1 MAEEVIGLPMGITL
15 AEAMNSWISHRG
27 YPIVSV
33 MRQYKEGT
41 AIIRQVCDLKHY
53 EIAYLIF

>member
-1 MAEEVIGLPMGITL
+1 MAEEAIGLPMGITL

-33 MRQYKEGT
+33 MRKYKEGT
-41 AIIRQVCDLKHY
+41 AIIRQVCLN
-53 EIAYLIF
+53 ITN